1 MPARFPMTLS
11 ARNCR
16 TPFSM
21 LRGSHGTGLVRFWVA
36 RASMVCSEPGR

>member
-16 TPFSM
+16 TPYSM
-21 LRGSHGTGLVRFWVA
+21 LRGSQGTGLVRFRFV
-36 RASMVCSEPGR
+36 RASMGGSEPGR